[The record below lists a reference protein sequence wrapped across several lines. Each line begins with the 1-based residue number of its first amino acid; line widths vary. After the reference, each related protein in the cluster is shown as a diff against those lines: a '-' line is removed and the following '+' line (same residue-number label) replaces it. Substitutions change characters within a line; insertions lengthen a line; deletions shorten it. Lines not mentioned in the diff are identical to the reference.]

1 MARDGSI
8 GLADQLAD
16 KAIAMLR
23 NLPSTLR

>member
-23 NLPSTLR
+23 NLRSTSH